1 MAEAE
6 GLWGGGVVA
15 PFRFYSV
22 FCSDVSFL
30 WSYQQLLCVDGDKLG
45 DSLVDLRLPLRMLLV
60 CC

>member
-22 FCSDVSFL
+22 FCSDVMAFVGLSTPF
-30 WSYQQLLCVDGDKLG
+30 
-45 DSLVDLRLPLRMLLV
+45 V
-60 CC
+60 C